1 MIPQRTVYDVLSEY
15 LLTHDLHGDSPGF
28 YRRIVSVLC
37 GWYGGVVPADDFT
50 ATLVNR
56 LLLAKQEAGRSSYY
70 RRSLRSGLRAL
81 LRHAHGDCERLRPV
95 RCDEL
100 PSDTWSAEEV
110 YRLADAAGKNR
121 LLVLVAYFTG
131 LSECDLR
138 RLKRSDIDAAG
149 VIHFTRQKT
158 GKRVLVGIPVDLL
171 AELPDSGLLFPLLT
185 TGEWFRR
192 CFRVTVK
199 KAGLCGTF
207 KKLRRSSGTAIE
219 IAYPGR
225 GHIHLGNS
233 RPIFELHYWD
243 KARDSK
249 PMLPPGFRPDGDR
262 PAA

>member
-1 MIPQRTVYDVLSEY
+1 MIPQRTVYDILSEY
-15 LLTHDLHGDSPGF
+15 LLTHDLRGDSPGF

-37 GWYGGVVPADDFT
+37 TWYGGAVPAEDFT

-70 RRSLRSGLRAL
+70 RRSIRAGLRAL
-81 LRHAHGDCERLRPV
+81 LRFARGDCERLRPV
-95 RCDEL
+95 RCCEL
-100 PSDTWSAEEV
+100 PADAWTAEEV
-110 YRLADAAGKNR
+110 FRLADAAGENR

-138 RLKRSDIDAAG
+138 RLRRENIGQDG
-149 VIHFTRQKT
+149 VIRVSRQKT
-158 GKRVLVGIPVDLL
+158 GKKVIVAIPVDLIS
-171 AELPDSGLLFPLLT
+171 EFPSGGVLFPLAT

-192 CFRVTVK
+192 QFRAVVK

-207 KKLRRSSGTAIE
+207 KKLRRSSGTAVE
-219 IAYPGR
+219 IKFPGR
-225 GHIHLGNS
+225 GHIHLGNT
-233 RPIFELHYWD
+233 REIFEKHYLD

-249 PMLPPGFRPDGDR
+249 PFLPPMPDGSR